1 VTRPRIAIV
10 SPFVDKRHG
19 TERCLAEQIER
30 LKRDF
35 EIHLFSSHVEDT
47 DLAGVEWHR
56 VPEIPGPHL
65 VKYLFW
71 FAANPV
77 WRWRERRRS
86 GRSFDF
92 VFSPGVNCLDADVIL
107 VHIVF
112 DEFFRSMGP
121 EWRLS
126 QKPLRFWPR
135 LIHRQLYY
143 RLLVALE
150 RRIYRRSGVVLAAI
164 SRKTAEDVERL
175 RGAKDSVAVVYYG
188 IDAQQFNPER
198 RNVLRRAAR
207 EQLGVPPEA
216 FAILLVGNDWKKKGL
231 DCLLRAIGIL
241 NRREIHLLICGVDD
255 RAPYERQFA
264 ALGGRVHFLPLRNDV
279 EFYYSAADVLAAP
292 SLEDAF
298 SLPPLEAMGSG
309 LPVVVSG
316 KAGVSEVVTHGEDG
330 LILEGPTDAE
340 ELARTLHL
348 LLDDEPLRLRMA
360 ECGVKSA
367 RKFTWDANASQM
379 KRIFDRLVTGERS
392 QQGNRETCG

>member
-1 VTRPRIAIV
+1 MTKPRIAIV

-30 LKRDF
+30 LKRDY

-77 WRWRERRRS
+77 WRWRELRRS
-86 GRSFDF
+86 GRPFDF
-92 VFSPGVNCLDADVIL
+92 VFSPGVNCLDADVIQ

-112 DEFFRSMGP
+112 DEFFRSVGP
-121 EWRLS
+121 EWKLS

-143 RLLVALE
+143 RLIVALE
-150 RRIYRRSGVVLAAI
+150 HRIYGGDGVALAAI
-164 SRKTAEDVERL
+164 SRKTARDLERL
-175 RGAKDSVAVVYYG
+175 RGGKDPVPVVYYG
-188 IDAQQFNPER
+188 IDAQRFDPTR
-198 RNVLRRAAR
+198 RNALRRAAR

-241 NRREIHLLICGVDD
+241 NRPEIHLLICGADD

-264 ALGGRVHFLPLRNDV
+264 SLDGRVHFLPIRNDV

-309 LPVVVSG
+309 LPVIVSS
-316 KAGVSEVVTHGEDG
+316 KAGVSEVVTHGKDG
-330 LILEGPTDAE
+330 LVLANPTDAE
-340 ELARTLHL
+340 ELARML
-348 LLDDEPLRLRMA
+348 LLLLNDEALRKRMA
-360 ECGVKSA
+360 ERGVQTA
-367 RKFTWDANASQM
+367 RKFTWDANAAQM
-379 KRIFDRLVTGERS
+379 KEIFDRLAPGERA
-392 QQGNRETCG
+392 QQGNRETCD

>member
-1 VTRPRIAIV
+1 MTKLRIAIV

-35 EIHLFSSHVEDT
+35 EIHLFSSRVEDT
-47 DLAGVEWHR
+47 DLTGVEWHR

-65 VKYLFW
+65 VRYLFW
-71 FAANPV
+71 FAANPA
-77 WRWRERRRS
+77 WRWWERRRT
-86 GRSFDF
+86 GRPFDF

-112 DEFFRSMGP
+112 DEFFRSVGP

-143 RLLVALE
+143 RLIVALE
-150 RRIYRRSGVVLAAI
+150 HRIYRGNDVFLAAI
-164 SRKTAEDVERL
+164 SRKTARDIERM
-175 RGAKDSVAVVYYG
+175 RGGKDPVTVVYYG
-188 IDAQQFNPER
+188 IDARRFDPER
-198 RNVLRRAAR
+198 RNALRSAAR
-207 EQLGVPPEA
+207 QQLGVPPEA

-241 NRREIHLLICGVDD
+241 NRPDIRLLICGVDD
-255 RAPYERQFA
+255 RAPYESQFA
-264 ALGGRVHFLPLRNDV
+264 HLQGRVHFLPIRKDV

-309 LPVVVSG
+309 LPVIVSS
-316 KAGVSEVVTHGEDG
+316 KAGVSEVVTYGEDG
-330 LILEGPTDAE
+330 LILEDPADAE
-340 ELARTLHL
+340 ELARMLQL
-348 LLDDEPLRLRMA
+348 LLNDASLRKSMA
-360 ECGVKSA
+360 ERGVQTA
-367 RKFTWDANASQM
+367 RKFTWDANAAQM
-379 KRIFDRLVTGERS
+379 KRIFDRLPPTSRAETG
-392 QQGNRETCG
+392 T